1 VTPRVQALAGIPPE
15 PTGRASSAA
24 NPARP
29 AHAGAEVEMILIEE
43 RDDAIYF
50 ARVRDLGKLMS
61 SRNLHMNKDVLES
74 LADLV
79 LALVGEEGSN
89 GSGSRG

>member
-1 VTPRVQALAGIPPE
+1 MTPRGQALASIPSE
-15 PTGRASSAA
+15 LTGPTSPAAKPAA
-24 NPARP
+24 N
-29 AHAGAEVEMILIEE
+29 AHSGADVEMIFIEE
-43 RDDAIYF
+43 RDDAVYF
-50 ARVRDLGKLMS
+50 ARVRNLGKLMS
-61 SRNLHMNKDVLES
+61 SRKLHMNKDVLEN

>member
-1 VTPRVQALAGIPPE
+1 
-15 PTGRASSAA
+15 
-24 NPARP
+24 
-29 AHAGAEVEMILIEE
+29 MIFIEE
-43 RDDAIYF
+43 RDDAVYF
-50 ARVRDLGKLMS
+50 ARVRNLDKLM
-61 SRNLHMNKDVLES
+61 RNRRLRVNKDVLEN

>member
-1 VTPRVQALAGIPPE
+1 
-15 PTGRASSAA
+15 
-24 NPARP
+24 
-29 AHAGAEVEMILIEE
+29 MIFIDE

-50 ARVRDLGKLMS
+50 ARVRNLDKLMS
-61 SRNLHMNKDVLES
+61 KRKLHVNEDVLEN

>member
-1 VTPRVQALAGIPPE
+1 
-15 PTGRASSAA
+15 
-24 NPARP
+24 
-29 AHAGAEVEMILIEE
+29 MIFIEE

-50 ARVRDLGKLMS
+50 ARVRNLDKLMS
-61 SRNLHMNKDVLES
+61 KRKLHVNEDVLEN

>member
-1 VTPRVQALAGIPPE
+1 
-15 PTGRASSAA
+15 
-24 NPARP
+24 
-29 AHAGAEVEMILIEE
+29 
-43 RDDAIYF
+43 
-50 ARVRDLGKLMS
+50 
-61 SRNLHMNKDVLES
+61 MNKDVLEN